1 MALDT
6 TWSDRVDPDAVI
18 QTARDLIRIPSVT
31 GDELA
36 VMDHVQRWAADRGI
50 PFTVVAKDTS
60 RPNVILS
67 LGDSADGPTLVLNGH
82 LDTVPVSDQ
91 DAWRTDPYDPVV
103 SEDGSRLFGRG
114 SSDMKSSTG
123 VMMAT
128 LELFK
133 STSLRGCLQAHVVCD
148 EEKSANFGTIVVL
161 DAIAAGVLPRP
172 DYCVI
177 GEKSDLK
184 IRNAERGILGVRI
197 TFHGRASH
205 TAAARATGVNAIAKA
220 AKGILALEQDLD
232 AYHPAVGKPV
242 ISVNMVQGGV
252 AHNVVPGECAIDV
265 DRRLIPGE
273 TKDSVVADMRTALD
287 AVAAGDPLFRYTMD
301 IDPDDDFIAANIT
314 EADSPIVA
322 QMQAAA
328 ERVTGS
334 VPPYFV
340 QWAGAT
346 DGRFYRQRGI
356 DTVGLGPGGEN
367 AHGANEAVYVPDLIT
382 QAKVYAETIGALLV
396 RA

>member
-1 MALDT
+1 LT
-6 TWSDRVDPDAVI
+6 TFADRVDPDAVI
-18 QTARDLIRIPSVT
+18 ETARDLIRIPSVT

-36 VMDHVQRWAADRGI
+36 VMDHVQRWATERGI
-50 PFTVVAKDTS
+50 PFAVVARDPA

-67 LGDSADGPTLVLNGH
+67 LGDPATGPTLALNGH
-82 LDTVPVSDQ
+82 LDTVPVSDW
-91 DAWRTDPYDPVV
+91 DAWRTGPYDPVL
-103 SEDGSRLFGRG
+103 SEDGTRLYGRG

-123 VMMAT
+123 VMMSMLA
-128 LELFK
+128 LFK
-133 STSLRGCLQAHVVCD
+133 DTPLRGCLQAHVVVD

-161 DAIAAGVLPRP
+161 DAIAAGTLPRP

-242 ISVNMVQGGV
+242 ISVNMVAGGV
-252 AHNVVPGECAIDV
+252 AHNVVPGECMIDV

-273 TKDSVVADMRTALD
+273 TKDSVVADMRASLD
-287 AVAAGDPLFRYTMD
+287 AVAAGDDKFRYTMD
-301 IDPDDDFIAANIT
+301 IDPHDDFIDANIT
-314 EADSPIVA
+314 EASSPIVA

-367 AHGANEAVYVPDLIT
+367 AHGANEAVYVPDLVT
-382 QAKVYAETIGALLV
+382 QARVYAETIGALLG
-396 RA
+396 RP

>member
-1 MALDT
+1 MT
-6 TWSDRVDPDAVI
+6 TFADRVDADAVI
-18 QTARDLIRIPSVT
+18 RTARDLIRIPSVT
-31 GDELA
+31 GAELP
-36 VMDHVQRWAADRGI
+36 VMDHVQRWATERGI

-67 LGDSADGPTLVLNGH
+67 LGDPTTGPTLALNGH
-82 LDTVPVSDQ
+82 LDTVPVSDP
-91 DAWRTDPYDPVV
+91 DAWRTDPYDPVI
-103 SEDGSRLFGRG
+103 SEDGMRLYGRG

-123 VMMAT
+123 VMMSTMA
-128 LELFK
+128 LFK
-133 STSLRGCLQAHVVCD
+133 DTPLRGCLQAHVVCD
-148 EEKSANFGTIVVL
+148 EEKSAKFGTLAVL
-161 DAIAAGVLPRP
+161 DAIEAGTLPRP
-172 DYCVI
+172 TYCVI
-177 GEKSDLK
+177 GEKSELK
-184 IRNAERGILGVRI
+184 IRNAERGLLAVRI

-220 AKGILALEQDLD
+220 AKGVLALEQDLD
-232 AYHPAVGKPV
+232 AFHPSVGKPV
-242 ISVNMVQGGV
+242 ISVNIISGGV
-252 AHNVVPGECAIDV
+252 AHNVVPGECVIEV

-273 TKDSVVADMRTALD
+273 TKGSAVADMRAALD
-287 AVAAGDPLFRYTMD
+287 AVAVDDPLFRYTMD
-301 IDPDDDFIAANIT
+301 IDPHDVFIDANIT

-367 AHGANEAVYVPDLIT
+367 AHGANEAVFVPDLIT
-382 QAKVYAETIGALLV
+382 QAKIYAETIGALLTGG
-396 RA
+396 